1 MLLSACAAQER
12 SIRSEKSSVEAEPGR
27 AKSQPIDII
36 NQTLIDLSHTFNQQ
50 TIYWPTENG
59 FHLIPEKAG
68 ITDKGYY
75 YSSNRFMAAE
85 HGGTHQIG
93 RAHV

>member
-1 MLLSACAAQER
+1 MSKHICYVFFTVASGMLLSACAAQER
-12 SIRSEKSSVEAEPGR
+12 SIRSEKSGVEAEPGR

-59 FHLIPEKAG
+59 FRL
-68 ITDKGYY
+68 
-75 YSSNRFMAAE
+75 
-85 HGGTHQIG
+85 
-93 RAHV
+93 